1 MAYPGRLLTTL
12 IIVAGISPAQALAQS
27 PRAMTL
33 VDLLNVPRLSDLQ
46 LSPDGRQ
53 VLYVLAEADW
63 ESNDRIAHIWRVDA
77 DGTGAIQ
84 MTAGTE
90 GESGPR
96 WSPDGRTIAFLARRG
111 DADANQI
118 HLVPNDGGEARALME
133 HPTAVSSISWSPDGD
148 AIYFLAP
155 DERDAPEQERLDAS
169 DDVYAFDEDYRQ
181 RHLWKVAVA
190 DGAETRITGG
200 DYSVLRYTLSRDGRK
215 LAHHRAP
222 NPLFGYSDR
231 GEVWVMSAD
240 GTDARQLTEN
250 TVPESGVALS
260 PDNSSVL
267 FRAGANEQFD
277 TYYNGKV
284 FIVPAAGGPARLL
297 TSDFVYDVQSAQ
309 WSEDGQAV
317 YAAVNMGVHAE
328 LFEIDVTTGA
338 TRQLTDGEHAVRGW
352 SFVPSAN
359 RHVFQLNEPER
370 AGDVWTLA
378 TTSNPSPARVTDVFG
393 HLAMDFT
400 LPRQERIEWRGAD
413 GVTVEGLLFY
423 PLGYEPGRQYPLCV
437 QTHGGP
443 AASDKFGFQSWSNYV
458 PVLTAMGY
466 AVLKPNYRGSTGYGD
481 PFLRDMVGSYFKNA
495 HLDVMA
501 GVDYLIER
509 GIADPDRMVK
519 MGWSGGGHMTNKIV
533 TFTDRFKAAASGAGA
548 ANWISMYA
556 QSDVRTYRTPWFGGT
571 PWQKDAPIDVY
582 WNHSPLKD
590 VANVTTPTIFL
601 VGEEDP
607 RVPMPKSVEMYRA
620 LKSNGVPTHLYVAP
634 REPHGW
640 RELRHELFKMNV
652 ELEWFERHATGRP
665 YEWERAPGD
674 AAPKKERDTS
684 AP

>member
-1 MAYPGRLLTTL
+1 MAYPERFLTML
-12 IIVAGISPAQALAQS
+12 VIVAGISPAQALAQS

-33 VDLLNVPRLSDLQ
+33 VDLLNVPRLSDPQ

-53 VLYVLAEADW
+53 VLYVLAEANW

-77 DGTGAIQ
+77 DGAGTIQ
-84 MTAGTE
+84 MTAGAE
-90 GESGPR
+90 GESSPR
-96 WSPDGRTIAFLARRG
+96 WSPDGRTVAFLARRG

-118 HLVPNDGGEARALME
+118 HLVPNDGGEARALTE
-133 HPTAVSSISWSPDGD
+133 HPTAVSSISWSPDGT

-155 DERDAPEQERLDAS
+155 DERDAPEQERLDAK

-181 RHLWKVAVA
+181 RHAWKVAVA
-190 DGAETRITGG
+190 DGAEARITSG

-215 LAHHRAP
+215 VAHHRAP
-222 NPLFGYSDR
+222 NPLLGYSDR
-231 GEVWVMSAD
+231 GEVWVMNAD
-240 GTDARQLTEN
+240 GADARQLTEN
-250 TVPESGVALS
+250 TVPEFGAALS

-267 FRAGANEQFD
+267 FLADANAQFD

-284 FIVPAAGGPARLL
+284 FIAPAAGGSARLL
-297 TSDFVYDVQSAQ
+297 TSDFAYEVQSAQ

-328 LFEIDVTTGA
+328 LFAIDVATGA

-352 SFVPSAN
+352 SFVPSAD
-359 RHVFQLNEPER
+359 RHVFQLNEPGR

-378 TTSNPSPARVTDVFG
+378 TTSSPSPSRVTDAFG
-393 HLAMDFT
+393 YLATEFT

-501 GVDYLIER
+501 GVDHLIER
-509 GIADPDRMVK
+509 GIVDPDRMVK
-519 MGWSGGGHMTNKIV
+519 MGWSGGGHMTNKIT

-548 ANWISMYA
+548 ANWISMYS
-556 QSDVRTYRTPWFGGT
+556 QSDTRTYRTPWFGGT
-571 PWQKDAPIDVY
+571 PWQEDAPIDVY

-601 VGEEDP
+601 VGEEDA
-607 RVPMPKSVEMYRA
+607 RVPMPQSVEMYRA

-640 RELRHELFKMNV
+640 QELRHELFKMNV
-652 ELEWFERHATGRP
+652 ELDWFERHAAGRP

-674 AAPKKERDTS
+674 AAPPKERDTS
-684 AP
+684 Q